1 VISELEDA
9 ERLTAGNSVL
19 TLQFCVNYGARAEI
33 ADAAAAIAADVA
45 AGRLKP
51 GAVDEKVFARYLDEP
66 EIPDVDLFIR
76 SSGEQRISNFL
87 LWQSAYAE
95 FVFLDTLFPDFDRR
109 HLWHACEI
117 YASRDRRYGGATPNP
132 LPAWPAARPSAAGT
146 RRGLLAPGLPHGE
159 HHHAGDRDHAQGPSR
174 EVDSGPRQVGEP
186 AQEDADKQQ
195 RHRPDHTPHEETR
208 NH

>member
-1 VISELEDA
+1 MH
-9 ERLTAGNSVL
+9 RK
-19 TLQFCVNYGARAEI
+19 
-33 ADAAAAIAADVA
+33 IAADVA

-51 GAVDEKVFARYLDEP
+51 RAVDEKVFARYLDEP

-132 LPAWPAARPSAAGT
+132 LPA
-146 RRGLLAPGLPHGE
+146 
-159 HHHAGDRDHAQGPSR
+159 
-174 EVDSGPRQVGEP
+174 
-186 AQEDADKQQ
+186 
-195 RHRPDHTPHEETR
+195 
-208 NH
+208 